1 MKPIRRREA
10 DEGQDLDITP
20 LIDIVFIMLIFFI
33 VTASF
38 VKESGVEI
46 DRPKADTAVMQ
57 SQGSI
62 LIGITAEDEVWI
74 NHQPVD
80 VRSVQAHVMRLLAEN
95 PQGGVVIQ
103 ADRDSRNDMLVQVM
117 DQIRQAGVE
126 KIALAAS
133 PGQQ

>member
-1 MKPIRRREA
+1 MKVVRRPPE
-10 DEGQDLDITP
+10 ENQDVDITP

-46 DRPKADTAVMQ
+46 DRPKASTAVVQ
-57 SQGSI
+57 NQAAI
-62 LIGITAEDEVWI
+62 LIGITAEDAVWI

-80 VRSVQAHVMRLLAEN
+80 VQSVHAHVMRLRAEN

-133 PGQQ
+133 PDQP

>member
-1 MKPIRRREA
+1 MRIIRRREA
-10 DEGQDLDITP
+10 EEDQGVDITP

-57 SQGSI
+57 SQGTI

-74 NHQPVD
+74 NYHPVD
-80 VRSVQAHVMRLLAEN
+80 VRSVHAHVMRLQAEN

-133 PGQQ
+133 PDQQ

>member
-1 MKPIRRREA
+1 MRIIRRREA
-10 DEGQDLDITP
+10 EEDQGVDITP

-57 SQGSI
+57 SQGTI

-80 VRSVQAHVMRLLAEN
+80 VRSVNAHVMRLQAEN